1 VGLWAQVEER
11 PAGAPVIP
19 VDATPL
25 APADMDSPYASPRD
39 AARHRFQATL
49 TELESARDI
58 RAAIRGFGEA
68 FALDRTY
75 AAAAFNLGILAAIT
89 EQWTDAIAA
98 FEQVVGLEPAGLGK
112 VPTPQLERLRLIA
125 SLQKIPEGRRTL
137 RYDAAL
143 YPVLQKLG
151 RSSAADSMAAL
162 AEVGHIDPRRWEA
175 PALLAGLNGAGRGY
189 EIASKY
195 LEIAVANATDPAV
208 KAALGKALA
217 AAQREIS
224 YASAETSADVAWE
237 RGEYRKAAELHES
250 AWAAIPARA
259 EGGVD
264 AAAAWLAE
272 GETAHAAE
280 LLHRLC
286 QSGDSSL
293 TSTATVMLAQLK
305 SVEPLASA
313 NSKDSSAFFRDRGSA
328 DPVQIASFLPPI
340 DKTNME
346 TLVRPLP
353 KLIEDTEP
361 VVLLESLAADRAD
374 GAAPAPLPALA
385 PARIAGDHPWNEI
398 QALAARRAPAKA
410 AERPL
415 QTAELSGNPPTRR
428 LLAVTTEPAGAK
440 IFVDD
445 EPDVCQSP
453 CEIQLA
459 AGTHSVRV
467 TLSGFE
473 PRTAEVKLAGP
484 KTDLAL
490 ELTQSRGNVVIE
502 MSATAAVK
510 VNGTAVAASTPF
522 EMALMPGLYRISAGV
537 GSTESEHWITV
548 KPGARL
554 RLRF

>member
-1 VGLWAQVEER
+1 
-11 PAGAPVIP
+11 
-19 VDATPL
+19 
-25 APADMDSPYASPRD
+25 MDSPYAGPRD

-49 TELESARDI
+49 TELESSRDI
-58 RAAIRGFGEA
+58 KAAIRGFGEA

-75 AAAAFNLGILAAIT
+75 APAAFNLGVMAAIA
-89 EQWTDAIAA
+89 EQWTDAIPA
-98 FEQVVGLEPAGLGK
+98 FEQVIRLEPAGLGK
-112 VPTPQLERLRLIA
+112 VVAPQLERLRLIA
-125 SLQKIPEGRRTL
+125 SFQKAPEGRRTL

-151 RSSAADSMAAL
+151 RVSAADSMAAL
-162 AEVGHIDPRRWEA
+162 VEVGHIDPRRWEA

-189 EIASKY
+189 DIASKY
-195 LEIAVANATDPAV
+195 LEIAVANAADPAV
-208 KAALGKALA
+208 MTALNKALA
-217 AAQREIS
+217 AAQREIT
-224 YASAETSADVAWE
+224 YAATETSADLAWE
-237 RGEYRKAAELHES
+237 RGDYRKAAELHES
-250 AWAAIPARA
+250 AWTTIPARA
-259 EGGVD
+259 EGGMD

-272 GETAHAAE
+272 GETAHAAQ
-280 LLHRLC
+280 LLQRLC

-305 SVEPLASA
+305 SVEPQASA
-313 NSKDSSAFFRDRGSA
+313 SPADSNAFFRDRGST

-340 DKTNME
+340 DKTDME

-353 KLIEDTEP
+353 KLVEDTEP
-361 VVLLESLAADRAD
+361 IVLLESLAADRTE
-374 GAAPAPLPALA
+374 GSSPVPLPVLP

-410 AERPL
+410 VERPL
-415 QTAELSGNPPTRR
+415 QTAELSGNVRTRR

-459 AGTHSVRV
+459 TGTHLVRV
-467 TLSGFE
+467 TLPGFE
-473 PRTAEVKLAGP
+473 PRTAEVKVGGP

-502 MSATAAVK
+502 APAAAAVK
-510 VNGTAVAASTPF
+510 VNGTAVVASTPF
-522 EMALMPGLYRISAGV
+522 EMALVPGLYRVSAKAGT
-537 GSTESEHWITV
+537 TESERLITV